1 MLLKKTQNLNIWK
14 WLPTVTLLTGPCAAR
29 WHHHWFIF
37 WVLLFSRFQRC
48 AVWDGFSVLSECSE
62 VLSAAGRPNK
72 QRVGNGSNTDRY
84 KKKLQQSP
92 SQTCGLDRDIPT
104 VIFSDC
110 YWFVQCWSQYFYNTG
125 RNLCLTQNLIQSCN
139 HLYIYLS
146 AVHTKEWWSN
156 WTRVEMWDR

>member
-72 QRVGNGSNTDRY
+72 QRVGNGSSTDRY
-84 KKKLQQSP
+84 KKNFSSPRPKLVDWIETSLP
-92 SQTCGLDRDIPT
+92 SYFQI
-104 VIFSDC
+104 VIDLFNADLNISTILAGT
-110 YWFVQCWSQYFYNTG
+110 FALLKTWSSHV
-125 RNLCLTQNLIQSCN
+125 II
-139 HLYIYLS
+139 YIYISLS
-146 AVHTKEWWSN
+146 SAHKGVMKQLNESWN
-156 WTRVEMWDR
+156 VR